1 MPADRPG
8 DVKESAVRARID
20 PARAHPHV
28 FRLTYGR
35 NCTLRGVPIPV
46 LQKWL
51 GHASMVDT
59 RRHLELDGAHRS
71 WVDRV

>member
-8 DVKESAVRARID
+8 DVKESAVQARID

-35 NCTLRGVPIPV
+35 NCALWGVRIPV
-46 LQKWL
+46 LEKWRV
-51 GHASMVDT
+51 HASMVDT
-59 RRHLELDGAHRS
+59 RRYLELAGAHHS

>member
-1 MPADRPG
+1 MPPDRPG
-8 DVKESAVRARID
+8 DVKELPVQARID

-28 FRLTYGR
+28 FRLTYDR
-35 NCTLRGVPIPV
+35 NRALRGAPIPV

-51 GHASMVDT
+51 DHASMVDT
-59 RRHLELDGAHRS
+59 RSYLELGGAHRS